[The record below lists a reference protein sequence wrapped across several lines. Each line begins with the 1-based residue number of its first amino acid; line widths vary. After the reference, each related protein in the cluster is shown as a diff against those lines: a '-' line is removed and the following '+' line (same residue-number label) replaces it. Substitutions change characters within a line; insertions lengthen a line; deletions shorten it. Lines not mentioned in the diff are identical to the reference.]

1 MRLDKFLSDV
11 TGRSRRE
18 SREIIRSGRL
28 RVNGIIVKLPSY
40 SVSTED
46 DISLDG
52 RKLIWRKFTYIK
64 MFKPAGY
71 VSSKREKNLPTIY
84 DLLDHPLKWKLS
96 IAGRLDRDVE
106 GLVILTNDGDLI
118 HKIISPKHRI
128 MKVYDVWM
136 EDELPAESLKM
147 MKRGFKLKDG
157 YTILPVEILELEE
170 KKVRIGLFEGKY
182 HLIKRIFHS
191 LNVRISKI
199 RRIAIGNLKLDEWMK
214 PGDWLE
220 MDELEELIR

>member
-1 MRLDKFLSDV
+1 M
-11 TGRSRRE
+11 
-18 SREIIRSGRL
+18 
-28 RVNGIIVKLPSY
+28 
-40 SVSTED
+40 
-46 DISLDG
+46 
-52 RKLIWRKFTYIK
+52 
-64 MFKPAGY
+64 
-71 VSSKREKNLPTIY
+71 
-84 DLLDHPLKWKLS
+84 
-96 IAGRLDRDVE
+96 
-106 GLVILTNDGDLI
+106 VILTNDGDLI

-136 EDELPAESLKM
+136 EDELPAESLEM

>member
-1 MRLDKFLSDV
+1 M
-11 TGRSRRE
+11 
-18 SREIIRSGRL
+18 
-28 RVNGIIVKLPSY
+28 
-40 SVSTED
+40 
-46 DISLDG
+46 
-52 RKLIWRKFTYIK
+52 
-64 MFKPAGY
+64 
-71 VSSKREKNLPTIY
+71 
-84 DLLDHPLKWKLS
+84 
-96 IAGRLDRDVE
+96 
-106 GLVILTNDGDLI
+106 TNDGDLI

-136 EDELPAESLKM
+136 EDELPAESLEM